1 MIPCPVPSRAASST
15 IPADLLEG
23 AGPVAV
29 PDALGSDVR
38 ETLAP
43 SRREPTLETFSP
55 REVQARVR
63 SGESAESIAAETGW
77 ELAKVLRYA
86 GPLLDERA
94 FMAQQG
100 SLVEVR
106 RSGGGATL
114 AESCAQQL
122 GADRAD
128 AIAWDSHRRDDGR
141 WIVTA
146 SVPGRGTAAWTYD
159 HHGRNLH
166 PLDDLARALMG
177 AAPVAPADVTEDDI
191 AAALDLTAAVSA
203 VREVP
208 AGRPRLVAVE
218 DTDDSVDDSV
228 EDDASADI
236 VEDVASVD
244 DTDTAH
250 SGSTYE
256 QETITL
262 PREVAAQPSG
272 DTRAARKPRGRKGR
286 TSIPSWDEILF
297 GAGRQED

>member
-1 MIPCPVPSRAASST
+1 M
-15 IPADLLEG
+15 
-23 AGPVAV
+23 
-29 PDALGSDVR
+29 R
-38 ETLAP
+38 ETLAC
-43 SRREPTLETFSP
+43 SRQEPTLETFSP

-63 SGESAESIAAETGW
+63 SGESAESVAADTGW
-77 ELAKVLRYA
+77 DLAKVLRYA

-114 AESCAQQL
+114 AESCAQQV

-128 AIAWDSHRRDDGR
+128 AIVWDSHRRDDGR

-177 AAPVAPADVTEDDI
+177 VSPAAPADVTEDDI

-203 VREVP
+203 VRDAP

-218 DTDDSVDDSV
+218 NTDDTVDDTV
-228 EDDASADI
+228 DDEAFADSS
-236 VEDVASVD
+236 EGTAAFGD
-244 DTDTAH
+244 DTDTGH

-262 PREVAAQPSG
+262 PREVAAQPAAD